1 MKRKLMSIL
10 LCTAMTAT
18 TVAGATT
25 VLAEEEKKDAGEK
38 EWEYKEAELTFLID
52 PDTASA
58 GYQAVFDLC
67 EEKQESI
74 LKQKS
79 VHQEEMVTIR

>member
-25 VLAEEEKKDAGEK
+25 VLARRREKGCRRERMG
-38 EWEYKEAELTFLID
+38 I
-52 PDTASA
+52 
-58 GYQAVFDLC
+58 
-67 EEKQESI
+67 
-74 LKQKS
+74 
-79 VHQEEMVTIR
+79 

>member
-38 EWEYKEAELTFLID
+38 EWEYKEAELTFLIRILHQQD
-52 PDTASA
+52 IR
-58 GYQAVFDLC
+58 LC
-67 EEKQESI
+67 LIFVRKKQESI

>member
-38 EWEYKEAELTFLID
+38 EWN
-52 PDTASA
+52 
-58 GYQAVFDLC
+58 
-67 EEKQESI
+67 
-74 LKQKS
+74 
-79 VHQEEMVTIR
+79 IRKLSLHF

>member
-25 VLAEEEKKDAGEK
+25 VLAEEEKRMQERKNGNIRK
-38 EWEYKEAELTFLID
+38 LSLH
-52 PDTASA
+52 
-58 GYQAVFDLC
+58 FD
-67 EEKQESI
+67 
-74 LKQKS
+74 
-79 VHQEEMVTIR
+79 

>member
-67 EEKQESI
+67 EEKTGIHIET
-74 LKQKS
+74 
-79 VHQEEMVTIR
+79 EIRASGGDTVFH